1 MTIGFI
7 YDGGSTYA
15 TPDKSMAKQSTPR
28 VLVSNF
34 GDGYEQR
41 IADGINTLN
50 EVYTLTFATRL
61 KEDIDDIVAFLDGK
75 GGVSSFPLILP
86 DSNVTSNPAG
96 PAGVGERE
104 VKVITTSYSTTY
116 SYDNFYSLSL
126 SLKRV
131 FEA

>member
-15 TPDKSMAKQSTPR
+15 TPDKSMAKQSAPR
-28 VLVSNF
+28 VLVASF

-50 EVYTLTFATRL
+50 ETYSLSFASRP
-61 KEDIDDIVAFLDGK
+61 KADIDDIVAFLDGK
-75 GGVSSFPLILP
+75 KGVNNFTLTLP
-86 DSNVTSNPAG
+86 DTNNTTRT
-96 PAGVGERE
+96 GERD
-104 VKVITTSYSTTY
+104 VKVVTTNYSVTY
-116 SYDNFYSLSL
+116 NYDNFYSLSV